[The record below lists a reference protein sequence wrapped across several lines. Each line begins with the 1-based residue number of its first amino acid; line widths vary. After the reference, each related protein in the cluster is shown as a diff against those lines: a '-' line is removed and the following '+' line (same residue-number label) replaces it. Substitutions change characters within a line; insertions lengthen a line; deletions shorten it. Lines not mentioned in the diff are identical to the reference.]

1 MKKVVGK
8 QTVDYVSKKTGQPVK
23 GVTLHLT
30 YPDDRIIGLG
40 TESVFV
46 SAKSTCYSVVM
57 CLELGDDVDLFYN
70 RYGSVEDIRPV
81 AKK

>member
-30 YPDDRIIGLG
+30 YPDDRII
-40 TESVFV
+40 V
-46 SAKSTCYSVVM
+46 SAK
-57 CLELGDDVDLFYN
+57 
-70 RYGSVEDIRPV
+70 
-81 AKK
+81 